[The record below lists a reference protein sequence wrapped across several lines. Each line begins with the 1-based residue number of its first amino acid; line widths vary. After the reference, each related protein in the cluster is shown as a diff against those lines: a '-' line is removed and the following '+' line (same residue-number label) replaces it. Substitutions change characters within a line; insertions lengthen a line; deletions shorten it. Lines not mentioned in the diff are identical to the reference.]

1 MMKSKILTIS
11 LIVSAAILV
20 SGIIQNNAIAYPQQ
34 KQGYS
39 YHNKMMMMQPG
50 VYASGTISS
59 LQNDEKGK
67 GFQII
72 SKVKRNNNNKLITE
86 YSNL

>member
-1 MMKSKILTIS
+1 
-11 LIVSAAILV
+11 
-20 SGIIQNNAIAYPQQ
+20 
-34 KQGYS
+34 
-39 YHNKMMMMQPG
+39 MMMQPG

>member
-1 MMKSKILTIS
+1 
-11 LIVSAAILV
+11 V
-20 SGIIQNNAIAYPQQ
+20 SGIIQNNVIAYPQQ
-34 KQGYS
+34 KQGNS
-39 YHNKMMMMQPG
+39 YHNRMMMQPG